1 MAPVQSCNMC
11 FLSFNPTLVLQSGG
25 VSHILMSYIHC
36 VFYFIG
42 ADPYHWQRWLFWIW
56 KLTLKAEYLSIEPV
70 KAALCLSNPVSHCHA
85 SLGVCAASWYSCIF
99 EVYPCTVVN
108 SLTGKR
114 EVGQLLAK
122 ISLFIFGLWA
132 AVSIFLVSLKYFS
145 SQSHN
150 HKKSFGMCCSFI
162 YLAWGQLL
170 IFSLMEVEYSNLCLL
185 KQTLLL
191 PLQYFMIIISQ
202 LWSGTMCKVTFSC
215 I

>member
-1 MAPVQSCNMC
+1 MFFVIQSNTGTPVWWC
-11 FLSFNPTLVLQSGG
+11 F
-25 VSHILMSYIHC
+25 SYINVLHPLC
-36 VFYFIG
+36 VLFYRSWSM
-42 ADPYHWQRWLFWIW
+42 PL
-56 KLTLKAEYLSIEPV
+56 AEMIILNLEINFKSRVPQHRASV
-70 KAALCLSNPVSHCHA
+70 KAALCLSNPVSHCRA

-114 EVGQLLAK
+114 ELGQLLAK

-191 PLQYFMIIISQ
+191 PLQYFMITISQ